1 MEFIGLIISI
11 AVTIYLVVDA
21 PKHGKSPVL
30 WGVLG
35 FIFSLLT
42 LGIYWIQTGRKVIG
56 WILTIVIIIGV
67 ILILFAF
74 FVLFWFI
81 VDSQ

>member
-1 MEFIGLIISI
+1 MEFIGLIISVV
-11 AVTIYLVVDA
+11 VTIYLVVDA

-56 WILTIVIIIGV
+56 WVLTIVIIIGI

-74 FVLFWFI
+74 FALFWFI

>member
-1 MEFIGLIISI
+1 MEGIGLIISV

-21 PKHGKSPVL
+21 PKQGKNPVL
-30 WGVLG
+30 WGILG

-42 LGIYWIQTGRKVIG
+42 LGIYWIQTDRKVIG
-56 WILTIVIIIGV
+56 WILTSVVIIGFL
-67 ILILFAF
+67 LILVSFG
-74 FVLFWFI
+74 VLMYFI